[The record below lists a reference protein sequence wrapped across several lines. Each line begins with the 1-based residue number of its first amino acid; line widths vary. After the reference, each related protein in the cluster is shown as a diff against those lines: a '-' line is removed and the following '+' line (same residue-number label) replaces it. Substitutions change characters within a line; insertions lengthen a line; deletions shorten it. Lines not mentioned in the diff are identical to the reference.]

1 MCYKPQAVAKP
12 LCTMS
17 TTQPLSSSPVDAHTI
32 ADVAR
37 ETGIQKD
44 TLRVWERRY
53 GFPVPSRDAAG
64 ERRYGADQLSRLRQ
78 IKRLLDAGHRPG
90 GVVALP
96 LDGLAQHIK
105 ALSAGTPG
113 GRPVRVARGLAAP
126 GPVCDAP
133 VADWNCWMNWVRDG
147 AVDALQQAL
156 GQHALKHGL
165 VQTIDGLLGQLGH
178 AVGEAWLAGDITV
191 YQEHLYTE
199 AAQRFL
205 QDALSAADR
214 QHPAPRRAPRVLLTT
229 LPGEMHTL
237 GLLMAE
243 CLLALEGCERRA
255 LGRDTPVS
263 DVVQAVEHWQIDVVA
278 LSVSA
283 LPAATAVWGALGQL
297 RESLPS
303 HVAIWVGGSSVH
315 LRRRHTPDG
324 IWVMQSVQA
333 LSQQVQRW
341 REQQA

>member
-1 MCYKPQAVAKP
+1 
-12 LCTMS
+12 MS
-17 TTQPLSSSPVDAHTI
+17 VPPTLTTTLTDVHTI

-64 ERRYGADQLSRLRQ
+64 ERRYGADQLDRLRQ

-96 LDGLAQHIK
+96 PEGLSQRIK
-105 ALSAGTPG
+105 ALAGGVQAVRTVRSGAGGQAGT
-113 GRPVRVARGLAAP
+113 LAP
-126 GPVCDAP
+126 GVSSP
-133 VADWNCWMNWVRDG
+133 DWGSWMAWVRDG
-147 AVDALQQAL
+147 AVAPLHQAL

-165 VQTIDGLLGQLGH
+165 VQTVDGLLGPLGH

-199 AAQRFL
+199 AVQRFL
-205 QDALSAADR
+205 QEAVSAADR
-214 QHPAPRRAPRVLLTT
+214 QHPAPRTAPRVLLTT
-229 LPGEMHTL
+229 LPGEQHTL

-243 CLLALEGCERRA
+243 CMLALEGCERRS
-255 LGRDTPVS
+255 LGRDTPLA
-263 DVVQAVEHWQIDVVA
+263 DVVQAVDQWQMDVVA

-283 LPAATAVWGALGQL
+283 LPAAAAVWAALGQL
-297 RESLPS
+297 REALPS
-303 HVAIWVGGSSVH
+303 RVAIWVGGASPC
-315 LRRRHTPDG
+315 LRRRQAPAG

-333 LSQQVQRW
+333 LSQQVQHW
-341 REQQA
+341 REQAGR

>member
-1 MCYKPQAVAKP
+1 MPD
-12 LCTMS
+12 L
-17 TTQPLSSSPVDAHTI
+17 HTI

-53 GFPVPSRDAAG
+53 GFPLPSRDDAG

-90 GVVALP
+90 GVVSLP
-96 LDGLAQHIK
+96 PDGLALHIK
-105 ALSAGTPG
+105 ALSGLPVGGGTT
-113 GRPVRVARGLAAP
+113 RLKRGVVTQNP
-126 GPVCDAP
+126 ESETQQT
-133 VADWNCWMNWVRDG
+133 DWSQWMTWVRDG
-147 AVDALQQAL
+147 AVDSLHQAL

-165 VQTIDGLLGQLGH
+165 VQTVEGLLGPLGH
-178 AVGEAWLAGDITV
+178 AVGEAWLAGNITV

-205 QDALSAADR
+205 QEALGTADR
-214 QHPAPRRAPRVLLTT
+214 QHPAPRSAPRILLTT

-243 CLLALEGCERRA
+243 CMLALEGCERRS
-255 LGRDTPVS
+255 LGRDTPLS
-263 DVVQAVEHWQIDVVA
+263 DVVQAVEQWQMDVVA

-283 LPAATAVWGALGQL
+283 LPAATSVWAALGQL
-297 RESLPS
+297 REALPS
-303 HVAIWVGGSSVH
+303 RVAIWVGGASAH
-315 LRRRHTPDG
+315 LRRRHIPEG
-324 IWVMQSVQA
+324 IWVMQSAQA
-333 LSQQVQRW
+333 LSLQVQRW

>member
-1 MCYKPQAVAKP
+1 MCYKPQAVAHT

-17 TTQPLSSSPVDAHTI
+17 TTPPLPSPPADAHTI

-53 GFPVPSRDAAG
+53 GFPVPSRDAVG
-64 ERRYGADQLSRLRQ
+64 ERRYGADQLNRLRQ

-126 GPVCDAP
+126 GQVCEAP
-133 VADWNCWMNWVRDG
+133 MADWSCWMNWVRDG
-147 AVDALQQAL
+147 AVDALHQAL

-165 VQTIDGLLGQLGH
+165 VQTIDDLLGPLGH

-205 QDALSAADR
+205 QDALSTADR
-214 QHPAPRRAPRVLLTT
+214 QHPAPRRTPRVLLTT

-243 CLLALEGCERRA
+243 CMLALEGCERRA

-263 DVVQAVEHWQIDVVA
+263 DVVQAVEHWQIDAVA

-283 LPAATAVWGALGQL
+283 LPVATAVWGALGQL
-297 RESLPS
+297 REALPS

-333 LSQQVQRW
+333 LSEQVQRW

>member
-1 MCYKPQAVAKP
+1 
-12 LCTMS
+12 MS
-17 TTQPLSSSPVDAHTI
+17 AHPHQTPAPPDLHTI

-53 GFPVPSRDAAG
+53 GFPVPSRDDAG
-64 ERRYGADQLSRLRQ
+64 ERRYGPDQLVRLRQ

-96 LDGLAQHIK
+96 MDGLAQHLK

-126 GPVCDAP
+126 GPVCEAP
-133 VADWNCWMNWVRDG
+133 MADWSCWMNWVRDG
-147 AVDALQQAL
+147 AVDALHQAL

-165 VQTIDGLLGQLGH
+165 VQTIDGLLGPLGH

-205 QDALSAADR
+205 QDALSTADR

-243 CLLALEGCERRA
+243 CMLALEGCERRA

-263 DVVQAVEHWQIDVVA
+263 DVVQAVTHWHIDAVA

-283 LPAATAVWGALGQL
+283 LPVATAVWGALGQL
-297 RESLPS
+297 REALPS

-315 LRRRHTPDG
+315 LRRRQPPGG

-333 LSQQVQRW
+333 LSQHVQQW
-341 REQQA
+341 RDQAGP